1 MLYPIS
7 ILLPLYIYP
16 LPLAWNWLLTTIPL
30 YPSITYTLV
39 INPSTG
45 PGALDSFPDPSYI
58 DAIASLNAFGNVQ
71 LLGYVD
77 TAYMH
82 RSVEDV
88 VAEVETCMYFSSHS
102 LYLDLESQ
110 VFQFVHLLLRHSQPE
125 NQTYT
130 HTYILLSTLDNHW
143 QTNPSK
149 DIHMHG
155 IFFDDCVSNW
165 NASTS
170 RFMSTIATSAHQ
182 ANLTVTFNP
191 GVIADPAFFALADN
205 ILMIEDTY
213 NASKALPSIDSIPT
227 NQRSKSSV
235 IFHHFTSSASNQSTF
250 VEEILQKGINSLY
263 ITTKDYV
270 SQSDLWTQFNAA
282 ISAGTSLT

>member
-1 MLYPIS
+1 MLLPVS
-7 ILLPLYIYP
+7 VLLPLYIYP
-16 LPLAWNWLLTTIPL
+16 NPLAWNWLLSTIPL
-30 YPSITYTLV
+30 YPSITYNLI
-39 INPSTG
+39 INPSSG
-45 PGALDSFPDPSYI
+45 PGALNSFPDPSYT
-58 DAIASLNAFGNVQ
+58 DAIASLNIFGNVK

-82 RSVEDV
+82 RSVEDI
-88 VAEVETCMYFSSHS
+88 VAEV
-102 LYLDLESQ
+102 D
-110 VFQFVHLLLRHSQPE
+110 
-125 NQTYT
+125 TY
-130 HTYILLSTLDNHW
+130 NHW
-143 QTNPSK
+143 LANPSK

-165 NASTS
+165 NTSTS
-170 RFMSTIATSAHQ
+170 QFMSTIATSAHQ

-213 NASKALPSIDSIPT
+213 DASKALPSIESIPS

-235 IFHHFTSSASNQSTF
+235 IFHHFPGSATDQSTF
-250 VEEILQKGINSLY
+250 VRKILKEGINSLY

>member
-1 MLYPIS
+1 MRHPIS
-7 ILLPLYIYP
+7 VLLPLYIYP

-39 INPSTG
+39 INPSSG
-45 PGALDSFPDPSYI
+45 PGTYNSFPDPSYI
-58 DAIASLNAFGNVQ
+58 DAIASLNAFDNVQ

-82 RSVEDV
+82 RSVEDI
-88 VAEVETCMYFSSHS
+88 VAEV
-102 LYLDLESQ
+102 D
-110 VFQFVHLLLRHSQPE
+110 
-125 NQTYT
+125 TY
-130 HTYILLSTLDNHW
+130 NHW
-143 QTNPSK
+143 QANPSK

-170 RFMSTIATSAHQ
+170 QFMSTIATSAHQ

-191 GVIADPAFFALADN
+191 GVIADLSFFALADN
-205 ILMIEDTY
+205 ILMIEETY
-213 NASKALPSIDSIPT
+213 NASKALPSIESIPL

-235 IFHHFTSSASNQSTF
+235 MFHHFTGSASDQSTL
-250 VEEILQKGINSLY
+250 VKEILKMGINSLY
-263 ITTKDYV
+263 ITTNDYI

-282 ISAGTSLT
+282 ISAGPSFT

>member
-1 MLYPIS
+1 MLHSLS

-30 YPSITYTLV
+30 YSSITYTLV

-45 PGALDSFPDPSYI
+45 PGALNSFPDSSYI
-58 DAIASLNAFGNVQ
+58 DAIASLNAFDNVQ

-88 VAEVETCMYFSSHS
+88 VAEV
-102 LYLDLESQ
+102 D
-110 VFQFVHLLLRHSQPE
+110 
-125 NQTYT
+125 TY
-130 HTYILLSTLDNHW
+130 NHW
-143 QTNPSK
+143 QSNPSK

-170 RFMSTIATSAHQ
+170 QFMSTIASSAH
-182 ANLTVTFNP
+182 ANNLTVTFNP
-191 GVIADPAFFALADN
+191 GVLADPAFFSLADN

-213 NASKALPSIDSIPT
+213 NASKALPSIDSIPP

-235 IFHHFTSSASNQSTF
+235 MFHHFPGSASDQSTF
-250 VEEILQKGINSLY
+250 VKEILKRGINSLY

-282 ISAGTSLT
+282 ISAGTNFS

>member
-1 MLYPIS
+1 MLFPIS
-7 ILLPLYIYP
+7 VLLPLYIYP
-16 LPLAWNWLLTTIPL
+16 KPLAWNWLLSTIPL

-39 INPSTG
+39 INPSSG
-45 PGALDSFPDPSYI
+45 PGAFNSFPDPSYI
-58 DAIASLNAFGNVQ
+58 DAIASLNVFDNVK

-88 VAEVETCMYFSSHS
+88 VAEV
-102 LYLDLESQ
+102 D
-110 VFQFVHLLLRHSQPE
+110 
-125 NQTYT
+125 TY
-130 HTYILLSTLDNHW
+130 NHW
-143 QTNPSK
+143 QANPSK

-165 NASTS
+165 NTSTS
-170 RFMSTIATSAHQ
+170 QFMSTIATSAHQ

-213 NASKALPSIDSIPT
+213 TASKALPSIESIPP

-235 IFHHFTSSASNQSTF
+235 IFHHFPGSASDQSIF
-250 VEEILQKGINSLY
+250 VKEILKKGVNSLY

-270 SQSDLWTQFNAA
+270 SQSDLWTQFNTA
-282 ISAGTSLT
+282 ISADTSLT

>member
-1 MLYPIS
+1 MLSPIS
-7 ILLPLYIYP
+7 VLLPLYIYP
-16 LPLAWNWLLTTIPL
+16 NPLAWNWLLSTIPL
-30 YPSITYTLV
+30 YPSITYNLV
-39 INPSTG
+39 INPSSG
-45 PGALDSFPDPSYI
+45 PGAFNSFPDPSYT
-58 DAIASLNAFGNVQ
+58 DAIASLNAFANVK

-88 VAEVETCMYFSSHS
+88 VAEVDTYLESRVSNLKFPIPHHLLSHS
-102 LYLDLESQ
+102 SPQ
-110 VFQFVHLLLRHSQPE
+110 
-125 NQTYT
+125 NQTCT
-130 HTYILLSTLDNHW
+130 HTYILLSTPDNHW
-143 QTNPSK
+143 LASPSK

-165 NASTS
+165 NTSTS
-170 RFMSTIATSAHQ
+170 QFMSTIATSAHQ

-191 GVIADPAFFALADN
+191 GVIADAGFFALADN

-213 NASKALPSIDSIPT
+213 DVSKALPSIESIPP

-235 IFHHFTSSASNQSTF
+235 IFHHFPGSATDQSTF
-250 VEEILQKGINSLY
+250 VGDILGKGIGSLY

-282 ISAGTSLT
+282 ISAGTSLS

>member
-30 YPSITYTLV
+30 YPSITYTLI

-45 PGALDSFPDPSYI
+45 PGTLNSFPDSSYI
-58 DAIASLNAFGNVQ
+58 DAIASLNAFDNVQ

-82 RSVEDV
+82 RAVEDV
-88 VAEVETCMYFSSHS
+88 VAEVG
-102 LYLDLESQ
+102 
-110 VFQFVHLLLRHSQPE
+110 
-125 NQTYT
+125 TY
-130 HTYILLSTLDNHW
+130 NHW
-143 QTNPSK
+143 QTNPAK

-165 NASTS
+165 NLSTS
-170 RFMSTIATSAHQ
+170 QYMSTIASSAHQ
-182 ANLTVTFNP
+182 SNLSVTFNP
-191 GVIADPAFFALADN
+191 GVLADPSFFSLADN

-213 NASKALPSIDSIPT
+213 DISKALPSIDSIPT
-227 NQRSKSSV
+227 NQSSKSSV
-235 IFHHFTSSASNQSTF
+235 IFHHFTGSASNQSML
-250 VEEILQKGINSLY
+250 VKEILTKGINSLY
-263 ITTKDYV
+263 ITTANYT
-270 SQSDLWTQFNAA
+270 SQSDLWTQFLAA
-282 ISAGTSLT
+282 VFASASLS